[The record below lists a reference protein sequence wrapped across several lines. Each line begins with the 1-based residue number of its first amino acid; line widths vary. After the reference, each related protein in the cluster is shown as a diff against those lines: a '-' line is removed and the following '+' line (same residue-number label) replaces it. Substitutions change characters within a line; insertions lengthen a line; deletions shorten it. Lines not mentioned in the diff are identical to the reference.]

1 MKKKYLLIIIIC
13 LLVII
18 GVSIYTVSK
27 INKVTISSKNISEP
41 IELADEII
49 ENNPNAKKVNNQEE
63 CIYKHFS
70 PSFENG
76 YDYTDDME
84 YQGKVYYKKIENY
97 DDYLVVRERWNDIID
112 ISKEDFNNY
121 FMIIT
126 AVENTSMAD
135 TTIANI
141 YVDEDTLYINF
152 DENPENGEYIYD
164 KPCISILIPTN
175 MNRET
180 IKIADIRNKEK
191 SPEEKYGWTNNPT
204 DGLDEISKDEAID
217 TAIKYAKELKT
228 SGSYMGKYLDNY
240 TKVYEVKKTTYHP
253 NNYWLIEEGIVE
265 RNLETAS
272 FTRDVY
278 EVTLVSTDDE
288 MEVNRAYFYIDL
300 YTGEVIA
307 GREASD

>member
-84 YQGKVYYKKIENY
+84 YQEKVYYKKIENY

-164 KPCISILIPTN
+164 KPCISILLPN
-175 MNRET
+175 SMNRRNIRTE
-180 IKIADIRNKEK
+180 DIRDKEK
-191 SPEEKYGWTNNPT
+191 SPEEEYGWINESTE
-204 DGLDEISKDEAID
+204 GLEEITEEEAID
-217 TAIKYAKELKT
+217 TAINYAKELKD
-228 SGSYMGKYLDNY
+228 SGSYMGQYLDNY
-240 TKVYEVKKTTYHP
+240 TKVYEVIKTSYRP
-253 NNYWLIEEGIVE
+253 NNYWLIEEGIIEQNMVVADFE
-265 RNLETAS
+265 
-272 FTRDVY
+272 RDVY
-278 EVTLVSTDDE
+278 EVTLVSEDDE
-288 MEVNRAYFYIDL
+288 MEVNRAYFYVDV

-307 GREASD
+307 GREAAE